1 MAAIKDIYELE
12 LAVNNYMC
20 RHGIKPKYISTNI
33 DKQEYNV
40 IYTMD
45 YDRLE
50 SKIITMKNGKTR
62 VVFKV
67 NGKIESLYN

>member
-1 MAAIKDIYELE
+1 MAAIKDVYELE
-12 LAVNNYMC
+12 KAVNDYME
-20 RHGIKPKYISTNI
+20 RHGIKPKYFSLNT
-33 DKQEYNV
+33 DKQEFNV

-67 NGKIESLYN
+67 NGEVTSLYK

>member
-1 MAAIKDIYELE
+1 MSAIKDIYELE
-12 LAVNNYMC
+12 EAVNAYME

-40 IYTMD
+40 IYTME

-50 SKIITMKNGKTR
+50 SRIITMKNGKTK
-62 VVFKV
+62 VLFKV
-67 NGKIESLYN
+67 NGKIESLYK

>member
-1 MAAIKDIYELE
+1 MAAVKDVYELE
-12 LAVNNYMC
+12 EVVNAYME

-50 SKIITMKNGKTR
+50 SKIVTMKNGKTK
-62 VVFKV
+62 VIFKV
-67 NGKIESLYN
+67 NGKIESLYK

>member
-12 LAVNNYMC
+12 KAVNNYME

-40 IYTMD
+40 VYTMD

-50 SKIITMKNGKTR
+50 SRIITMKNGKTK

-67 NGKIESLYN
+67 NGKIESLYK

>member
-12 LAVNNYMC
+12 EVVNAYMN
-20 RHGIKPKYISTNI
+20 RHGMKPKYISTNI

-50 SKIITMKNGKTR
+50 SKIVTMKNGKTK

-67 NGKIESLYN
+67 NGKIKSLYK

>member
-1 MAAIKDIYELE
+1 MAAIKNVYELE
-12 LAVNNYMC
+12 KAVNDYMS

-33 DKQEYNV
+33 NKQEYNV

-50 SKIITMKNGKTR
+50 SKIITMKNGKTK

-67 NGKIESLYN
+67 NGKIESLYK

>member
-1 MAAIKDIYELE
+1 MTAIKDIYELE
-12 LAVNNYMC
+12 SAVNAYME

-40 IYTMD
+40 IYTME

-50 SKIITMKNGKTR
+50 SRIITMKNGKTK
-62 VVFKV
+62 VLFKV
-67 NGKIESLYN
+67 NGKIESLYK

>member
-12 LAVNNYMC
+12 KAVNNYMS

-50 SKIITMKNGKTR
+50 SRIITMKNGKTK

-67 NGKIESLYN
+67 NGKIESLYK

>member
-1 MAAIKDIYELE
+1 MAAVKDVYELE
-12 LAVNNYMC
+12 EAVNAYME

-50 SKIITMKNGKTR
+50 SRIIQMKNGKTR

-67 NGKIESLYN
+67 NGEITSLYK

>member
-1 MAAIKDIYELE
+1 MAAIKNVYDLE
-12 LAVNNYMC
+12 KAVNAYME

-50 SKIITMKNGKTR
+50 SRIITMKNGKTR

-67 NGKIESLYN
+67 NGKIESLYK